1 MKYTSFR
8 DSIIAG
14 IAAKLP
20 ELRTVDGH
28 PGRFNLDE
36 LKRMATKLPGVK
48 VAILG
53 IPKTDELASGE
64 FKATLKMAAFIL
76 VGDRRQLSKEIAA
89 LNLVEVV
96 TTLIGS
102 NRWGRGDA
110 YMPENISADNLY
122 SGSIDKKGVAIW
134 AVTWSQAI
142 RIGGDTWS
150 GGVVPDNIYISD
162 NEPDW
167 GEHPENYD
175 QIVTDG
181 VPTP

>member
-1 MKYTSFR
+1 MKYTEFR
-8 DSIIAG
+8 DSIISG
-14 IAAKLP
+14 IDAKLP
-20 ELRTVDGH
+20 ELRSVAGH
-28 PGRFNLDE
+28 PGRFNLEE
-36 LKRMATKLPGVK
+36 LKRMTTRLPGVK

-53 IPKTDELASGE
+53 APQTEELGTGE
-64 FKATLKMAAFIL
+64 YKATLKFAAFIL
-76 VGDRRQLSKEIAA
+76 VGDRRNLSKEKAA
-89 LNLVEVV
+89 LNLVEIL

-102 NRWGRGDA
+102 NRWGRDDVYLA
-110 YMPENISADNLY
+110 ENISADNLY

-142 RIGGDTWS
+142 RIGEDTWA
-150 GGVVPDNIYISD
+150 GGAVPTDIYISD

-181 VPTP
+181 APSP